1 WVEPV
6 AMLESLPCDG
16 SPTAQRLDPTA
27 FFYVP
32 GPRWHS
38 AASSAPLPVP
48 SFFCSYRCAS
58 RVTPTFGATTYSL
71 EPIYLARVTIFLAQF
86 ECLVGAKNMA
96 NICCNWNAVCYIP
109 RSVARKGCRKNFK
122 RK

>member
-1 WVEPV
+1 
-6 AMLESLPCDG
+6 MLESLPCDG

-86 ECLVGAKNMA
+86 ALPEMLMKIADNCDEDVN
-96 NICCNWNAVCYIP
+96 NA
-109 RSVARKGCRKNFK
+109 
-122 RK
+122 